1 MSRHFIP
8 VDEFQSFTTDAFASI
23 FSEARKFAAYFC
35 LANQYT
41 KQIPETVRAA
51 VLGNAGSFISFCVAA
66 ADAELLAPEFGVLPS
81 ALMEQLPFEAWLRR
95 GNLEH
100 AKITALPRAYPPET
114 AAAQPSRKADGTSA
128 AQVRNSTA
136 STDLTRG
143 TVHAIPPPA
152 ALSREEVLKLL

>member
-1 MSRHFIP
+1 M
-8 VDEFQSFTTDAFASI
+8 DEFQSFTTDAFASI

-51 VLGNAGSFISFCVAA
+51 VFGNAGSFISFCVAA
-66 ADAELLAPEFGVLPS
+66 ADAELLAPEFSVTPS

-100 AKITALPRAYPPET
+100 AKITALPRAFPPKNRRRKT
-114 AAAQPSRKADGTSA
+114 IAQSR
-128 AQVRNSTA
+128 RNLGRAYSQ
-136 STDLTRG
+136 LG
-143 TVHAIPPPA
+143 E
-152 ALSREEVLKLL
+152 L